1 MSKANSKAEIKSAV
15 KPSLPRTSTLL
26 KPTASQLAKQSR
38 QPCKVGDL
46 RVQKLM
52 VESNE
57 GSSNNP
63 FGIECQAAKRQK
75 LEGGLLRKVADG
87 KEQSNL
93 VHKPSKKDG
102 ATEGNAAYTK
112 LKLTIPREPD
122 LQTAH
127 RVQRLRPNNIPEP
140 EIVPSTVRRFKA
152 LPLNRKILEAPSLL
166 LPKRSIPRLPEFQE
180 FHLKTSERALQ
191 HTHAVSSSAVSSSNT
206 VKVLNKPSTD
216 ATAESANGESRRL
229 YFADA
234 PKPEGRDF
242 VHNFKARPL
251 NKKEFNLYTERRAQH
266 NLPVELF
273 NKLTLN
279 ELHPNA
285 GCHLKLPR
293 PTSIPPEG
301 SKENRS
307 VSFKQEQEIKHH
319 LVKQKPPRFWEKHSL
334 HGNDGGKSEVG
345 SSYGMSRNL
354 GVR

>member
-251 NKKEFNLYTERRAQH
+251 NKKIFSSKGDIGVFRNTKKETTVPMEFNLYTERRAQH

-293 PTSIPPEG
+293 PTSIPPERIG
-301 SKENRS
+301 
-307 VSFKQEQEIKHH
+307 
-319 LVKQKPPRFWEKHSL
+319 RFLLNK
-334 HGNDGGKSEVG
+334 NK
-345 SSYGMSRNL
+345 R
-354 GVR
+354 